1 MRASAPTSSFFDS
14 LKGLLS
20 QSFFVSFLLFQHGE
34 DDDQGQDDAAGDEE
48 REGSRQEDQQAPGR
62 ERLRPSAGI
71 GGAALTGT
79 HGAGPGI
86 QDQRLSGVVMGPVG
100 HLFHE
105 GLVEALAAA
114 AAVIACGTAGGTTV
128 TFHRA
133 LLPFFFH
140 YSPAGCGAQGKSSFV
155 TFWNILLNPGGSCDR
170 MEKSF

>member
-1 MRASAPTSSFFDS
+1 MVVPYFSENTKHFGNGPMRASAPTSSFFDS

-20 QSFFVSFLLFQHGE
+20 QSFFVSFLLFQHGQQ
-34 DDDQGQDDAAGDEE
+34 DDQGKDDAAGDEE

-114 AAVIACGTAGGTTV
+114 AAVIACGTAGGTAV
-128 TFHRA
+128 MFHSFA
-133 LLPFFFH
+133 PFAFSLIIA
-140 YSPAGCGAQGKSSFV
+140 YPAGERKGKS
-155 TFWNILLNPGGSCDR
+155 
-170 MEKSF
+170 